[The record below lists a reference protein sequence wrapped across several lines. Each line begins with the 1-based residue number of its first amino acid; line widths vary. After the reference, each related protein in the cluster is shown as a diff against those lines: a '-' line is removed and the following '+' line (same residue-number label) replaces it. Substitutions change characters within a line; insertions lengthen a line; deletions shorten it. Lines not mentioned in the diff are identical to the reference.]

1 MYCVNPCQVELFHL
15 RLLLSCVKGKQS
27 FEELRVVGG
36 VVYDKFLATFCLAMD
51 LIEND
56 DEWRRAI

>member
-15 RLLLSCVKGKQS
+15 RLLLLSCVKGKQS
-27 FEELRVVGG
+27 
-36 VVYDKFLATFCLAMD
+36 FLATFCLAMD

-56 DEWRRAI
+56 DASGDEPYK

>member
-15 RLLLSCVKGKQS
+15 RLLLLSCVKGKQS
-27 FEELRVVGG
+27 F
-36 VVYDKFLATFCLAMD
+36 LATFCSAMD

-56 DEWRRAI
+56 DEWRRAISEGAAYMICLQF